1 VELAEQVMEEYRS
14 AFLRADLDALAKR
27 FGFPLQVVS
36 VTGDQVSI
44 TIAGSQDWPDVLKGL
59 LETYRRLE
67 VAEAVLLAVES
78 FQPMDAVANIR
89 VHWQLQRVDGAKV
102 YDFTAVYTLA
112 RVDGSLKIIAIAHDE
127 LSKIRAAGLD
137 ARSR

>member
-14 AFLRADLDALAKR
+14 AFLRADVDALAKR
-27 FGFPLQVVS
+27 LLPLQVVS

-44 TIAGSQDWPDVLKGL
+44 TIAGSQDWADVLKGL